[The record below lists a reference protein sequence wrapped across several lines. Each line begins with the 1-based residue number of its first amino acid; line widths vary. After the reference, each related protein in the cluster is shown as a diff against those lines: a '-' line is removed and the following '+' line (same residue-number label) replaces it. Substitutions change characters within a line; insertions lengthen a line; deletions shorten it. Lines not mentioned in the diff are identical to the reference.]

1 MNMFLC
7 VIICSVDCIFSCSAF
22 FTSRHHLQR
31 ALQHPVYTQAI
42 RQAHIHSRVWTS
54 PNLYM
59 SVRITFQENEHEAS
73 RRLKTEF
80 MTQVDGATTS
90 AEDRILIMAAT
101 NIPWELDEAVLRSV
115 ALTFPCPLLCLL
127 LYSVLSYV

>member
-1 MNMFLC
+1 M
-7 VIICSVDCIFSCSAF
+7 
-22 FTSRHHLQR
+22 
-31 ALQHPVYTQAI
+31 
-42 RQAHIHSRVWTS
+42 HSRVRTF

-59 SVRITFQENEHEAS
+59 SALITFQENEHEAS

-115 ALTFPCPLLCLL
+115 ALAFPCPLLCLL
-127 LYSVLSYV
+127 LYSV